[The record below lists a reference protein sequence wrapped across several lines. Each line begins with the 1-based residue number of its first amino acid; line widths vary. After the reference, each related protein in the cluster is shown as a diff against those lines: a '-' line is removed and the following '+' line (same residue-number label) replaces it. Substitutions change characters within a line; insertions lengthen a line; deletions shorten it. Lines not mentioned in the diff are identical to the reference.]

1 MLKTI
6 VVDAITAADT
16 IGGCSFY
23 LATAM
28 PPDHQTVVAL
38 ASPPVCCYTEEEGGV
53 IADIVWEQQF
63 ITAAA
68 TGSTSSLGLLTSE

>member
-6 VVDAITAADT
+6 VAAITAADT

-23 LATAM
+23 LAKTM

-38 ASPPVCCYTEEEGGV
+38 ASLPACCYIKEEGGV

-63 ITAAA
+63 IAAA
-68 TGSTSSLGLLTSE
+68 TAASSLGLLASE